1 MKYFVITIDT
11 EGDNLWQWDKK
22 SPITTENTT
31 YLIRFQKLAEQYGFK
46 PVWLTNFEMISD
58 PRYVDFIVDVEERKV
73 GEVGMHLHAWNTPPL
88 FTLPKIQSGL
98 PYLIEYPEGIM
109 RNKVETMTSLIEKK
123 TGVRPTSH
131 RAGRWSRDERY
142 FRILKDFGYTVD
154 CSVTPHHSWQS
165 SPGQTEINGTDF
177 SGYPEQPY
185 WVDIEQTLLEVP
197 VNIRPSHFFVFP
209 ESFTLKNVA
218 RNIRDAY
225 RGYNLW
231 LRPNGKNEKQMLYF
245 LNVVND
251 SEADYIMFMLHSSEL
266 MPGGSPAFGTEH
278 AIEQLYI
285 TLQHVFSKAAKL
297 FSGITLR
304 DYRNVK

>member
-131 RAGRWSRDERY
+131 RAGRW
-142 FRILKDFGYTVD
+142 
-154 CSVTPHHSWQS
+154 
-165 SPGQTEINGTDF
+165 
-177 SGYPEQPY
+177 
-185 WVDIEQTLLEVP
+185 
-197 VNIRPSHFFVFP
+197 
-209 ESFTLKNVA
+209 
-218 RNIRDAY
+218 
-225 RGYNLW
+225 
-231 LRPNGKNEKQMLYF
+231 
-245 LNVVND
+245 
-251 SEADYIMFMLHSSEL
+251 
-266 MPGGSPAFGTEH
+266 
-278 AIEQLYI
+278 
-285 TLQHVFSKAAKL
+285 
-297 FSGITLR
+297 
-304 DYRNVK
+304 